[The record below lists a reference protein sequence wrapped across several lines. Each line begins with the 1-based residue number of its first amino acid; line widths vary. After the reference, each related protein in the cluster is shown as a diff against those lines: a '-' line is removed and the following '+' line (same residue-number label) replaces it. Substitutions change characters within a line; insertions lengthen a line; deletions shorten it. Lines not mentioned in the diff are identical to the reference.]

1 MQTIVL
7 GGAALAAALI
17 AATVPSKAANKESF
31 QAMLTGSAEVPPVV
45 TQAEGKANFTL
56 TGDTVT
62 YSITAKGLTGVVAAH
77 VHIGALGKTGA
88 PAVTLYSGPKTN
100 VTSGAL
106 VHGTFTAKDVHG
118 VTFLELI
125 SDMKKGDAYVNVH
138 TSAHP
143 GGELRGQ
150 INAVESMKTSSR

>member
-1 MQTIVL
+1 MRMLFL
-7 GGAALAAALI
+7 GGAALAGALI
-17 AATVPSKAANKESF
+17 AATAPHKAVSKESF

-45 TQAEGKANFTL
+45 TQAGGKADFTL
-56 TGDTVT
+56 SGDTVT
-62 YSITAKGLTGVVAAH
+62 YSITAKGLVGVVAAH
-77 VHIGALGKTGA
+77 IHIGAMGKAGA
-88 PAVTLYSGPKTN
+88 PAVTLYSGPKTD
-100 VTSGAL
+100 VKSGEL
-106 VHGTFTAKDVHG
+106 THGTFTAADVHG

-150 INAVESMKTSSR
+150 IHTAKSMKTSSR